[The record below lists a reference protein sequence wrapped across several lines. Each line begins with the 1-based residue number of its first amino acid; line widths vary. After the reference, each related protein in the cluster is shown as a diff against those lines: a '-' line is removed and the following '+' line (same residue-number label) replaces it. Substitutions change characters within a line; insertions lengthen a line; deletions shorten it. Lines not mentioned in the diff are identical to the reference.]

1 MTIKTI
7 RNLCT
12 FFLMLMATPL
22 LASFTPQ
29 QAAVPGGV
37 VLIELPQDTQPP
49 AIYFNN
55 RRVMTIQHQERWHA
69 VVGLPLSLKPG
80 THYLQINDTPQRL
93 AFEIEEMAYETQYIT
108 VKNKRHVNPNKL
120 DMDRIGK
127 ERAQI
132 TSALRSWRDGHPS
145 LPELALPVTGR
156 LSSSFGLQRYFNEQP
171 RKPHSGIDIAAPE
184 GTPIASPA
192 EGVVVRTGT
201 YFFNGNTVFVDHGQ
215 GLITMYCH
223 MSEIAVS
230 EGERVRQGDL
240 LGTVGTTGRST
251 GPHLH
256 WGVSLNDARINPA
269 LLSPA
274 LQRLQ
279 QSTP

>member
-1 MTIKTI
+1 MTIKNILYT
-7 RNLCT
+7 L
-12 FFLMLMATPL
+12 FLMLMATPL
-22 LASFTPQ
+22 FASFTPQ

-37 VLIELPQDTQPP
+37 VLIQLPHDTQPSG
-49 AIYFNN
+49 IYFNN

-80 THYLQINDTPQRL
+80 THHLQMDSSKQKL
-93 AFEIEEMAYETQYIT
+93 AFVVEAMAYETQYIT

-127 ERAQI
+127 ESAEI
-132 TSALRSWRDGHPS
+132 KSALRSWRDAPPS
-145 LPELALPVTGR
+145 LPELALPVQGR

-184 GTPIASPA
+184 GTPITSPA
-192 EGVVVRTGT
+192 DGVVVRTGA
-201 YFFNGNTVFVDHGQ
+201 YFFNGNSVFVDHGQ

-223 MSEIAVS
+223 MHEIAVS
-230 EGERVRQGDL
+230 EGASVKQGEL
-240 LGTVGTTGRST
+240 LGSVGTTGRST

-279 QSTP
+279 QSAP